1 MFNLKSKAREVIER
15 GYCVL
20 ESVYDD
26 REREQMHTIFKQ
38 LCDDKNGFSSEQP
51 TISFHP
57 LLEWGPKMAP
67 FFAKAVVVDAMAEVF
82 QDDVRLAHSGAAVF
96 KQRTRWRNPHPL
108 ACPLRMGDS
117 PDRASTGE
125 SGAVA
130 LQHLRGRI
138 QLPHWTSHR
147 STTRSQRFSRSKGR
161 CWGKMGWTGGG
172 RGSAGISGHL

>member
-1 MFNLKSKAREVIER
+1 MFDLKSKARDVIER

-26 REREQMHTIFKQ
+26 REREQMHAIFKQ

-96 KQRTRWRNPHPL
+96 NNALVEETLTHWHVHY
-108 ACPLRMGDS
+108 AWEGS
-117 PDRASTGE
+117 PNRASAGE
-125 SGAVA
+125 SGAGA
-130 LQHLRGRI
+130 LQYLRGRI
-138 QLPHWTSHR
+138 RFPHW
-147 STTRSQRFSRSKGR
+147 STNRATAWTQRFCRKRKVMLGR
-161 CWGKMGWTGGG
+161 NG
-172 RGSAGISGHL
+172 RDR

>member
-1 MFNLKSKAREVIER
+1 MFDLKSKTRDVIER

-67 FFAKAVVVDAMAEVF
+67 VLCE
-82 QDDVRLAHSGAAVF
+82 GG
-96 KQRTRWRNPHPL
+96 
-108 ACPLRMGDS
+108 CC
-117 PDRASTGE
+117 
-125 SGAVA
+125 
-130 LQHLRGRI
+130 
-138 QLPHWTSHR
+138 
-147 STTRSQRFSRSKGR
+147 R
-161 CWGKMGWTGGG
+161 CYGGG
-172 RGSAGISGHL
+172 FSG